1 VKLNYWLEA
10 VWVD

>member
-1 VKLNYWLEA
+1 MIQFFLEA